1 MNNIANIIGMAIL
14 ITIAVGIILS
24 FPIMWL
30 WNFCLVPAAPI
41 LVEITWLQAWG
52 IYVLFGIL
60 FKPTMKLS

>member
-1 MNNIANIIGMAIL
+1 MNNVANIIGMAIL

-30 WNFCLVPAAPI
+30 WNLCLVPAVPI
-41 LVEITWLQAWG
+41 LIEINWLQAWG

-60 FKPTMKLS
+60 FKPAMKLS